1 MTRDREATSRR
12 ILEAARDLFAAHGYD
27 QVTMRMIAAEAGANV
42 ALVNRY
48 FGTKAALFA
57 EALATGS
64 TIESVI
70 AGDPAGLAARLA
82 HRLAVRLQ
90 SGATEPVTRMVDRA
104 GTSPEIQAILRAHVE
119 ATVVKRIAAQLDGPQ
134 PEQRALLAATM
145 ILGTGSVRRLFG
157 PGVIEEVDAH
167 QVEERLREMFEI
179 CLRP

>member
-1 MTRDREATSRR
+1 MTRDRKATSRR
-12 ILEAARDLFAAHGYD
+12 ILEAARDLFAEHGYD
-27 QVTMRMIAAEAGANV
+27 QVTMRMIAASAEANV

-64 TIESVI
+64 TIEAVI
-70 AGDPAGLAARLA
+70 AGDPAGLASRLA

-90 SGATEPVTRMVDRA
+90 SGVTEPVTRMVDRA
-104 GTSPEIQAILRAHVE
+104 GTSPEIRAILHAHVE
-119 ATVVKRIAAQLDGPQ
+119 ATVVKRIAAQLEGPR
-134 PEQRALLAATM
+134 PEQRALLATTM

-157 PGVIEEVDAH
+157 PGVIEEVDVED
-167 QVEERLREMFEI
+167 VEERLRAMLAI